1 MEPRALSAAVLALCV
16 ALGTLSGCG
25 KSPDTATP
33 STKVQTN
40 TATAAAPQATFATP
54 DEAVAAL
61 IAAGEKQDDQA
72 LQRLLGPGTK
82 DLLSSGDPV
91 EDRRAREAFRERYRA
106 YHELVAG
113 SPNDLVLLVGEDRWP
128 LPIPLIRRDGRW
140 SWDGAAGARELVM
153 RRIGANEL
161 QTLDVMRGFVE
172 AERDYAAEGH
182 DGDKRGVY
190 AQKLRSSPGKHDGL
204 YWEVPAGGRPS
215 PAGPLLAAANSEGYA
230 GGGGDTPYHGYL
242 FKILT
247 LQGPE
252 ANGGARSYIVDGK
265 LTGGFALLGYPASYR
280 VSGVMTFL
288 VNQDGVVWQR
298 DLGPD
303 TATAAAA
310 IAEFNPD
317 DAWTPLA
324 REG

>member
-1 MEPRALSAAVLALCV
+1 MEPRALSAAMLALCV
-16 ALGTLSGCG
+16 TLGVLSGCG

-33 STKVQTN
+33 STTPHTS
-40 TATAAAPQATFATP
+40 TATAVAPQATFATP

-61 IAAGEKQDDQA
+61 IAAGDDNQA

-82 DLLSSGDPV
+82 ELLSSGDPV
-91 EDRRAREAFRERYRA
+91 ADRRAREAFRERYQA

-128 LPIPLIRRDGRW
+128 LPVPLVRRDGRW
-140 SWDGAAGARELVM
+140 SWDGAAGARELVT

-161 QTLDVMRGFVE
+161 RTIDVMRGFVE

-182 DGDKRGVY
+182 DGGKPGVY

-204 YWEVPAGGRPS
+204 YWEVSAAGRPS

-230 GGGGDTPYHGYL
+230 GGGADAPYHGYL

-247 LQGPE
+247 SQGPE
-252 ANGGARSYIVDGK
+252 ANGGARSYIADGK
-265 LTGGFALLGYPASYR
+265 LTGGFALLGYPVSYR

-310 IAEFNPD
+310 ITQFNPD
-317 DAWTPLA
+317 NSWTPLA
-324 REG
+324 PEG